1 MEETQILN
9 CEYYSTFNEC
19 LKCLNGFY
27 LNEGKCEAIP
37 NAIENCEDYKL
48 KDSTT
53 CEKCSKNYILSE
65 NAK

>member
-37 NAIENCEDYKL
+37 NAIENCEDYKA

-53 CEKCSKNYILSE
+53 CE
-65 NAK
+65 